1 LSSGAEPPKEQA
13 SWPVDRMSR
22 WAQDPEGAAD
32 ALILRSLD
40 DLALAGRV
48 LLVNQSRSLP
58 AAVRR
63 YGVNCAI
70 WNRRLVEG
78 MAAAPWPPRGPY
90 DIALVRLPKARDEQ
104 AMTAHAALSVLQTA
118 GRLILYGGNDE
129 GIRSAA
135 AMLEEVAGEVDTL
148 AARGHGRVLAARR
161 AATAGTVRGAL
172 EKWRT
177 VSRTEIA
184 GRVRDW
190 VSYPGCFA
198 AGRLDEGTALL
209 ISVLPPLQAGTRVLD
224 YGCGT
229 GAIAAAVLAAQPDAR
244 VEGLDSD
251 TVALEA
257 ARENAPAARLTLGAS
272 LADARGRDYAA
283 ILSNP
288 PLHQGIVEDRTLLD
302 RLVSDAPSRLAPGG
316 CVQLVAQR
324 RVALERLLGRHFAM
338 VEVVAETS
346 RYRVWQ
352 ACGAPP

>member
-1 LSSGAEPPKEQA
+1 
-13 SWPVDRMSR
+13 MSR
-22 WAQDPEGAAD
+22 WADDPHAAAD
-32 ALILRSLD
+32 ALILRSLGD
-40 DLALAGRV
+40 IGLGGRV
-48 LLVNQSRSLP
+48 LLVNQGGGLP
-58 AAVRR
+58 GRLKAEGLAFEL
-63 YGVNCAI
+63 
-70 WNRRLVEG
+70 WNRRLVQG
-78 MAAAPWPPRGPY
+78 LPAATWPASGPF
-90 DIALVRLPKARDEQ
+90 DVALVRLPKARDEQ
-104 AMTAHAALSVLQTA
+104 AMTLHATLGVLGVG
-118 GRLILYGGNDE
+118 GRLVLYGGNDE

-288 PLHQGIVEDRTLLD
+288 PLHQGIAEDRTLLD

-346 RYRVWQ
+346 RYRVWR